1 MDGRS
6 FWESVP
12 SRLLV
17 PRQIRWKSKQV
28 MSVQYACREG
38 ERREGVYKLIILY
51 CAVEVGFTCK
61 KVTHGPISSGYN
73 TERDGCFKVIL
84 KVLV

>member
-6 FWESVP
+6 FWESIP

-28 MSVQYACREG
+28 MSVQYTCREA
-38 ERREGVYKLIILY
+38 ERREVEGVYNH
-51 CAVEVGFTCK
+51 CAVEIE
-61 KVTHGPISSGYN
+61 VTHRQISSGYN
-73 TERDGCFKVIL
+73 TERDGYFQAIL
-84 KVLV
+84 EVLYIA